1 MAACGIVVC
10 HVALQKSY
18 VFMWQ
23 CQCTR
28 HVALHSYNI
37 AMWHCSSHVA
47 QVASVPSPH
56 GAEMLKENT
65 VSSLS
70 TKGF

>member
-28 HVALHSYNI
+28 HVALHSYI
-37 AMWHCSSHVA
+37 IVTWHYSSHVP
-47 QVASVPSPH
+47 QVASVSSPH
-56 GAEMLKENT
+56 GAEMLKDNT
-65 VSSLS
+65 VSSLF
-70 TKGF
+70 TEGF